1 MITRKLF
8 RFALVIAALAA
19 LPSFVP
25 STAQAQGWGDRL
37 KKKAE
42 EAAKRATE
50 RRVDE
55 KATEATNA
63 AMDKAERSVKC
74 AASDNQCIDDA
85 KKAGKTVETTS
96 SGSVAGNAGAS
107 AAATSERPGE
117 GAWKNYDFVP
127 GDRVIFSENFS
138 SATVGDFPRRLTFKS
153 GNLEVVDWKG
163 ARFLS
168 TNTFGSR
175 FMIPLPEVLPARFT
189 LEFDYSGTSGNG
201 MDVSFTDT
209 DRLRAESHITVSP
222 WQSGVETGSEHS
234 TSGPS
239 GKQNRYEDVVFPV
252 KIMADG
258 DYVKVYMGDTRVANV
273 PNAKLGRAKAIWFNV
288 PGRENRAAMIGN
300 VRVAA
305 GGRKLYEAIA
315 ESGRVATQGI
325 YFDIGS
331 DRLRPESS
339 PTLKEIGAMLA
350 EHPDL
355 TLTIEGHTDNV
366 GAAAANMTLSQQR
379 ATAVRAALVSSYG
392 ADAGR
397 LTAKGLGAS
406 KPAAPNTT
414 AEGREQNRRVELVR
428 TTP

>member
-1 MITRKLF
+1 MQRLTRLT
-8 RFALVIAALAA
+8 LAA
-19 LPSFVP
+19 TMLAGLVSLVP
-25 STAQAQGWGDRL
+25 APVSAQGMLDRM

-42 EAAKRATE
+42 EAAKRKVEERTE
-50 RRVDE
+50 KR
-55 KATEATNA
+55 AGEATDA
-63 AMDKAERSVKC
+63 ALDKAECKVPGKECDESEKNP
-74 AASDNQCIDDA
+74 ASS
-85 KKAGKTVETTS
+85 AGKSTV
-96 SGSVAGNAGAS
+96 GGAKS
-107 AAATSERPGE
+107 AAQQPGE

-138 SATVGDFPRRLTFKS
+138 SAIVGDFPRRLTFVR
-153 GNLEVVDWKG
+153 GNFEVVEWTG
-163 ARFLS
+163 SRFLS
-168 TNTFGSR
+168 SNTFDSR
-175 FMIPLPEVLPARFT
+175 FAIPLPEVLPERFT
-189 LEFDYSGTSGNG
+189 LEFDYSAAGGNGAQIYFADPQKGGTSSHV
-201 MDVSFTDT
+201 DVGTWT
-209 DRLRAESHITVSP
+209 G
-222 WQSGVETGSEHS
+222 GVAGSS
-234 TSGPS
+234 NAS
-239 GKQNRYEDVVFPV
+239 GKPQGNEFKYKDVVFPV

-273 PNAKLGRAKAIWFNV
+273 PNAKLGRAKAIWFTV
-288 PGRENRAAMIGN
+288 PGREDRAAMIGN

-350 EHPDL
+350 EHPEL

-366 GAAAANMTLSQQR
+366 GAAATNMTLSQQR
-379 ATAVRAALVSSYG
+379 ATAVKAALVSSYG

>member
-1 MITRKLF
+1 MQQLTRLTL
-8 RFALVIAALAA
+8 AIAASAVLASLIPA
-19 LPSFVP
+19 P
-25 STAQAQGWGDRL
+25 AAGQGMLDRL

-42 EAAKRATE
+42 EAAKGKVEDRTEKKAGDAT
-50 RRVDE
+50 D
-55 KATEATNA
+55 A
-63 AMDKAERSVKC
+63 ALDKAECAVPGKKC
-74 AASDNQCIDDA
+74 DES
-85 KKAGKTVETTS
+85 KKGTAPVAGK
-96 SGSVAGNAGAS
+96 S
-107 AAATSERPGE
+107 AAAKSATQRPGE

-127 GDRVIFSENFS
+127 GDRVIFAEDFS
-138 SATVGDFPRRLTFKS
+138 SATVGDFPRRLTFVR
-153 GNLEVVDWKG
+153 GNFEVVEWTG
-163 ARFLS
+163 SRFLS
-168 TNTFGSR
+168 SNTFDSR
-175 FMIPLPEVLPARFT
+175 FAIPLPEVLPERFT
-189 LEFDYSGTSGNG
+189 LEFDYSAAGGNG
-201 MDVSFTDT
+201 AQIYFADPQKGGESSHVDVGTWFG
-209 DRLRAESHITVSP
+209 
-222 WQSGVETGSEHS
+222 GVAGSS
-234 TSGPS
+234 SAS
-239 GKQNRYEDVVFPV
+239 GKPQGNEFKYKDVVFPV
-252 KIMADG
+252 KVMADG

-273 PNAKLGRAKAIWFNV
+273 PNAKLGRAKAIWFTV
-288 PGRENRAAMIGN
+288 PGREDRAAMIGN

-350 EHPDL
+350 EHPEL

-366 GAAAANMTLSQQR
+366 GAAATNMTLSQQR
-379 ATAVRAALVSSYG
+379 ATAVKAALVSSYG

-428 TTP
+428 NTP

>member
-1 MITRKLF
+1 MQQLTRLTL
-8 RFALVIAALAA
+8 AIAASAVLASLIPA
-19 LPSFVP
+19 P
-25 STAQAQGWGDRL
+25 AAGQGMLDRL

-42 EAAKRATE
+42 EAAKGKVEDRTEKKAGDAT
-50 RRVDE
+50 D
-55 KATEATNA
+55 A
-63 AMDKAERSVKC
+63 ALDKAECAVPGKKC
-74 AASDNQCIDDA
+74 DES
-85 KKAGKTVETTS
+85 KKGTAPAAGK
-96 SGSVAGNAGAS
+96 S
-107 AAATSERPGE
+107 AAAKSAAQQPGE

-138 SATVGDFPRRLTFKS
+138 NATIGDFPRRLTFKH
-153 GNLEVVDWKG
+153 GNLEVVDWQG

-168 TNTFGSR
+168 SNTFDSR
-175 FMIPLPEVLPARFT
+175 FMISLPEVLPERFT
-189 LEFDYSGTSGNG
+189 VEFDYSAAGGNYTEIY
-201 MDVSFTDT
+201 FTDPNEG
-209 DRLRAESHITVSP
+209 RASSHVIMGT
-222 WQSGVETGSEHS
+222 WTGGLEGSS
-234 TSGPS
+234 RAS
-239 GKQNRYEDVVFPV
+239 GKPQGNEFKYQDVVFPV

-273 PNAKLGRAKAIWFNV
+273 PNAKLGRAKAIWFTV
-288 PGRENRAAMIGN
+288 PGREDRAAMIGN

-350 EHPDL
+350 EHPEL

-366 GAAAANMTLSQQR
+366 GAAATNMTLSQQR
-379 ATAVRAALVSSYG
+379 ATAVKAALVSSYG